1 MANKFVIE
9 VRAKGFTNL
18 NQQLT
23 KADDAMNNFGKRSQ
37 RAGKHTAGLK
47 KEIALVR
54 NNLLLYTFALGA
66 AARTMGG
73 FLTAAS
79 NMQESVSKFK
89 VVFGDASDEALEFA
103 RTLASSFQR
112 SEASII
118 TLMASLQD
126 TFVPLGFSR
135 DEARK
140 LSEALT
146 QLSFD
151 IGSFNNVASPEVA
164 HALTSAIVGNHEA
177 VRRFG
182 IVLTEAQLKQEAY
195 NTGIFR
201 GTGEMNA
208 QQKVLARVSVILK
221 STKDAQGDLTR
232 TQHEFANQTRKVQEQ
247 LKDLQIEIGQL
258 LMPIASL
265 GLEFGKIERIKGY
278 SAALITV
285 ALGYG
290 AVRAATAAATASQ
303 LAFRAAL
310 IKTGVGI
317 GIIALGELAS
327 RTIFAKDA
335 TEDYTDSIKNLDNV
349 MADFVSDDDNNGL
362 TYFQMMAHH
371 LGKDGVRALLEDIP
385 PVVDEVKQKFDE
397 LTARDQDMAELMET
411 FKDTGDFMD
420 QFFNE
425 ALAEQAEKS
434 NEAAE
439 GFNQMNKELKMSDMA
454 RAEAEIMRT
463 ANGMKSISDTAA
475 RAALQADDMG
485 EAFTKAIRSIAAE
498 LAAQAASFA
507 ILNML
512 TGGGFSASQAGFS
525 LLGSIFG
532 HTGGA
537 VTKKGVQAFARGGMV
552 QGKDNVPILAQAG
565 EFIMRRE
572 AVQNIGLDQLHQMNQ
587 SGQSN
592 NMTVNIS
599 APMVD
604 ETVVDH
610 IIPAIEK
617 AARFNLA

>member
-23 KADDAMNNFGKRSQ
+23 KADGAMSNFGKGSQ

-89 VVFGDASDEALEFA
+89 VVFGEASDEALGFA
-103 RTLASSFQR
+103 KALSSSFQR
-112 SEASII
+112 SESDII
-118 TLMASLQD
+118 DMMASLQD
-126 TFVPLGFSR
+126 VFVPLGF
-135 DEARK
+135 ARK
-140 LSEALT
+140 EASELSKSIA
-146 QLSFD
+146 QLAFYV
-151 IGSFNNVASPEVA
+151 GSFNNVATPEVA
-164 HALTSAIVGNHEA
+164 MAFTSALVGNHETVKKIGVIINETTIKQA
-177 VRRFG
+177 AFKHG
-182 IVLTEAQLKQEAY
+182 IKSSSGDLTE
-195 NTGIFR
+195 
-201 GTGEMNA
+201 
-208 QQKVLARVSVILK
+208 QQKVLARVALLLDGTS
-221 STKDAQGDLTR
+221 DAQGDLMR
-232 TQHEFANQTRKVQEQ
+232 TQHEFAAQTRKLQAQ
-247 LKDLQIEIGQL
+247 LKDLQIEIGQV
-258 LMPIASL
+258 LMPIVSL

-290 AVRAATAAATASQ
+290 AVRAATALATASQ

-335 TEDYTDSIKNLDNV
+335 TEDYTNSIKNLDNV

-362 TYFQMMAHH
+362 TYFQLMAHH

-454 RAEAEIMRT
+454 RAEAEIMIT
-463 ANGMKSISDTAA
+463 ANGMKSISDSAA
-475 RAALQADDMG
+475 RAALQADDME

-525 LLGSIFG
+525 
-532 HTGGA
+532 
-537 VTKKGVQAFARGGMV
+537 
-552 QGKDNVPILAQAG
+552 
-565 EFIMRRE
+565 
-572 AVQNIGLDQLHQMNQ
+572 
-587 SGQSN
+587 
-592 NMTVNIS
+592 
-599 APMVD
+599 
-604 ETVVDH
+604 
-610 IIPAIEK
+610 
-617 AARFNLA
+617 